1 MSTKDARTVLI
12 VDDDRAV
19 REALARWFEASHW
32 EVRAAA
38 RCAEALGLA
47 AATLPEHAIV
57 EQRLV
62 DGSGL
67 ELLQRLRAISPAVS
81 GVVLTRYPSI
91 AAAVHA
97 IRLGFRDYLP
107 KPVDWGRLASLYG
120 LRPPAGTR
128 APANDVD
135 GDGCTLARLEWEHIQ
150 AVLFDCGGN
159 VSAAARVLGVHRRSL
174 QRKLRRIAPP

>member
-1 MSTKDARTVLI
+1 
-12 VDDDRAV
+12 V
-19 REALARWFEASHW
+19 RVASH
-32 EVRAAA
+32 
-38 RCAEALGLA
+38 CAEALGLA
-47 AATLPEHAIV
+47 AAVLPEQAIV

-67 ELLQRLRAISPAVS
+67 ELLQRLRAISPSVS

-107 KPVDWGRLASLYG
+107 KPVDWGRLAGLYG
-120 LRPPAGTR
+120 VQPPPGAR

-135 GDGCTLARLEWEHIQ
+135 GDACTLARLEWEHIQ
-150 AVLFDCGGN
+150 AVLFDCQGN